1 MRLWHTQMAVQKS
14 ITWWPARAGQT
25 LRASAEPPAL
35 GATPCCWWEAAP
47 STPDAS
53 LSSMSA
59 VAPAAAA
66 TAQSGEMHSCI
77 VSVPKR
83 VQSAFTPTRTGS
95 QTNQVGGHWMHAALL
110 DVQRSAG
117 GQGTVVGQGR
127 AAHREAAHG
136 CSLAGRGG
144 GTAPES
150 VPHTARQRGRHH
162 PQIRSHHHTMMAL

>member
-1 MRLWHTQMAVQKS
+1 MAVQKS

-59 VAPAAAA
+59 EAPAAAA

-83 VQSAFTPTRTGS
+83 GAEHLHPYPDRVSDQSG
-95 QTNQVGGHWMHAALL
+95 
-110 DVQRSAG
+110 
-117 GQGTVVGQGR
+117 GR
-127 AAHREAAHG
+127 ALDARGVAGCAAQCGWAGLSRRSRVGRAQSSVKGGPRTEKQLAAAHLLVG
-136 CSLAGRGG
+136 AAGQPQSLCP
-144 GTAPES
+144 TQHVS
-150 VPHTARQRGRHH
+150 VAAITRRFEATITP
-162 PQIRSHHHTMMAL
+162 